1 MQGILASLRAFG
13 LGRLAAIGGVG
24 AGVAAVLLAVL
35 LKFGGEPQSLL
46 YANLD
51 PKEASAVTSA
61 LDGAGVKY
69 ELKGD
74 GTTITV
80 PRDKV
85 ASARLLVAGK
95 GLVTSGS
102 VGYEI
107 FDGAP
112 ALGQTD
118 FVQQLNRQRALEGEL
133 ARTIG
138 AIRGVSSAR
147 VLLNMPKKQLF
158 EEDADAQASASIM
171 LNSTRRLGAEQVRAI
186 RNLVSGAVP
195 DLKPERVAVAD
206 QSGDLLAGAGEAG
219 VAAQAT
225 ERNEVEEKIRKTVLN
240 MVEGVVGAGHA
251 RVQVTADLDM
261 NRVTTSEK
269 KFDPDGQVVRSTQ
282 TSEDKSKESKAA
294 LNGAVSA
301 SQNVPGTAAANGA
314 GNDNS
319 DAAKTD
325 ETTNYEISE
334 TTRTEVQ
341 EPGKVNRLSVAV
353 AVDGVTAPGV
363 KGKPGPYTP
372 RTAEEMG
379 RIDQLVR
386 SAVGFDPKRGDQV
399 SVVNVRF
406 DQGVGDGGV
415 SGAPLSFDKNDILR
429 GAELA
434 VMLGVA
440 GMLVFFVLRPML
452 RPAGVVMGGGPA
464 GLPALAGAGG
474 GVAALQPYTGG
485 AAEGGPGAPGGQAL
499 LTGPAGEGGGVDIAR
514 IEGQVKSSSVKQV
527 AEFVDRHPE
536 ESVSLLRSWLH
547 ESS

>member
-1 MQGILASLRAFG
+1 MQGLLAGLRAFG
-13 LGRLAAIGGVG
+13 FGRLAAIGGVG
-24 AGVAAVLLAVL
+24 AGVAAVLVAML
-35 LKFGGEPQSLL
+35 LKFGAEPQSLL

-51 PKEASAVTSA
+51 PKEASAVAAA

-69 ELKGD
+69 EAKGD

-80 PRDKV
+80 ARDKV
-85 ASARLLVAGK
+85 ASSRLLVAGK

-171 LNSTRRLGAEQVRAI
+171 LNSTRRLGPEQVRAV

-219 VAAQAT
+219 VAADAT
-225 ERNEVEEKIRKTVLN
+225 ERNEAEERIRKTVLN
-240 MVEGVVGAGHA
+240 MVEGVVGPGHA

-269 KFDPDGQVVRSTQ
+269 KFDPDDKVERSTQ
-282 TSEDKSKESKAA
+282 TSEDKSKESKAG

-301 SQNVPGTAAANGA
+301 SQNVPGAAGGGANG
-314 GNDNS
+314 NDSS

-325 ETTNYEISE
+325 ETTNYEIGE

-353 AVDGVTAPGV
+353 AVDGVTAPAV
-363 KGKPGPYTP
+363 KGHAGPYTP
-372 RTAEEMG
+372 RSAEEMG

-386 SAVGFDPKRGDQV
+386 SAVGFDARRGDQV

-406 DQGVGDGGV
+406 DQPAVDAGVGGG
-415 SGAPLSFDKNDILR
+415 GLSFDKNDILR
-429 GAELA
+429 AAELA

-440 GMLVFFVLRPML
+440 AMLVIFVLRPML
-452 RPAGVVMGGGPA
+452 RPALGAGAP
-464 GLPALAGAGG
+464 GLPALAAAGTG
-474 GVAALQPYTGG
+474 GVAALQPYGG
-485 AAEGGPGAPGGQAL
+485 AAAGVGEAGGGGLALLSGPGG
-499 LTGPAGEGGGVDIAR
+499 GEGGGVDIAR
-514 IEGQVKSSSVKQV
+514 IEGQVRSSSVKQV
-527 AEFVDRHPE
+527 ADFVERHPE
-536 ESVSLLRSWLH
+536 ESVSILRSWLH
-547 ESS
+547 ETG